1 MRLDKFFTHTGTM
14 SRKECAQAAKR
25 GRISV
30 NGKVVTDPAVHID
43 ENTDEVAFDGAVVA
57 YMKYVYIM
65 LNKPSGYVSS
75 ADEPGEHTVLELLPE
90 NIVKCGVFPSGRL
103 DKDTT
108 GLMIITN
115 DGQSS
120 HKALAP
126 KSHVSKKY
134 RYECADALTNSD
146 VLKMKEGITL
156 ADGYTTL
163 PCELEM
169 LGEKHGEIVLH
180 EGKYHQI
187 KRMFGAVGN
196 KITALKRLS
205 FGDIL
210 LDETLKEGAWRYLTD
225 EEIKIFTGNK

>member
-30 NGKVVTDPAVHID
+30 NGKVMTDPAVHIN
-43 ENTDEVAFDGAVVA
+43 ENTDTVTLDGAVVT
-57 YMKYVYIM
+57 YMKYIYIM
-65 LNKPSGYVSS
+65 LNKPQGYVSS
-75 ADEPGEHTVLELLPE
+75 SDEPGEHTVLELLPE
-90 NIVKCGVFPSGRL
+90 NIVKCDVFPSGRL

-115 DGQSS
+115 DGPSS
-120 HKALAP
+120 HRALAP

-134 RYECADALTNSD
+134 GYECADVLLPSD
-146 VLKMKEGITL
+146 AEKMRVGITL

-169 LGEKHGEIVLH
+169 LGEKHGEIILH

-210 LDETLKEGAWRYLTD
+210 LDETLEEGAWRYLTD
-225 EEIKIFTGNK
+225 EEIRIFTGNK

>member
-1 MRLDKFFTHTGTM
+1 M

-30 NGKVVTDPAVHID
+30 NGKVMTDSAVHIN
-43 ENTDEVAFDGAVVA
+43 ENTDKVTLDGVPVA
-57 YMKYVYIM
+57 YMKYIYIM
-65 LNKPSGYVSS
+65 LNKPQGYVSS
-75 ADEPGEHTVLELLPE
+75 SDEPGEHTVLELLPE
-90 NIVKCGVFPSGRL
+90 NIVKCDVFPSGRL

-115 DGQSS
+115 DGPSS

-134 RYECADALTNSD
+134 RYECADVLLPSD
-146 VLKMKEGITL
+146 AEKMRVGITL

-210 LDETLKEGAWRYLTD
+210 LDEKLEEGEWRYLTD
-225 EEIKIFTGNK
+225 DEIKIFTGNK